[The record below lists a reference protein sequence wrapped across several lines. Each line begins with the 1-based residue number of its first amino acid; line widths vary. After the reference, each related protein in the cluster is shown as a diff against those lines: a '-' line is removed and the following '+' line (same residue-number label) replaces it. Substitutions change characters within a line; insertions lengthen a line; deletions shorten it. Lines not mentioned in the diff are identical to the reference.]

1 VTVHP
6 TRAGTATAIGI
17 AAVVIAAAC
26 GSATTSDRVPG
37 GNPTAGRALIVD
49 RYGCGSCHV
58 IGGID
63 TANGRVGPPLTQFA
77 QKQTIA
83 GRFPA
88 TTQSVERWIQHPQE
102 LQPGTIMPDLGVT
115 PQQAKDIAAYLYTQ

>member
-1 VTVHP
+1 VTIRP
-6 TRAGTATAIGI
+6 TRAGTATAAGI

-26 GSATTSDRVPG
+26 GTGSSSDRVPG
-37 GNPTAGRALIVD
+37 GNPQAGKQLIVE
-49 RYGCGSCHV
+49 RYGCGACHV

-63 TANGRVGPPLTQFA
+63 TAEGRVGPPLSGFA

-83 GRFPA
+83 GTLPA
-88 TTQSVERWIQHPQE
+88 TAPNVERWIQHPQE
-102 LQPGTIMPDLGVT
+102 IRPATIMPDLGVT